1 MTFVCSIRLCLARFD
16 SWFYTFFN
24 WWDILEFSVER
35 ISYRLSGRIILGLW
49 QEFDTFVSL
58 LNEILCPIILYY

>member
-24 WWDILEFSVER
+24 WWDILEFSVGTD
-35 ISYRLSGRIILGLW
+35 ILSFIGTDNIGNMAGI
-49 QEFDTFVSL
+49 
-58 LNEILCPIILYY
+58 